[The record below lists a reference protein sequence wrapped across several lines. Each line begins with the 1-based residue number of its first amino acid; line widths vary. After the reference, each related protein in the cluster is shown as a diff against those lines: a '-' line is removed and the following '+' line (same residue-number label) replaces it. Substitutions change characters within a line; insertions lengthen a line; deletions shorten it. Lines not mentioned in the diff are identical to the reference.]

1 MDNRK
6 GRSPAMRE
14 GSDMTDGL
22 RIERRFTSEDTD
34 VYDLI
39 EWSHRDSRIAN
50 PDGSLVF
57 EMTDAEIPAGWSQV
71 AADIM
76 VSKYFRKAG
85 VPQVDTE
92 GNPILDDAG
101 NSVTGPE
108 QSARQVFDRLAGT
121 WRWWGETHGY
131 FATAD
136 DADAFEDELKYMLA
150 TQMAAPNSPQW
161 FNTGL
166 GHSYGMTGP
175 AQGFWYIDPE
185 TEDLVASPD
194 SYSRPSPHACFIL
207 GVKDDLVN
215 DGGIMDLW
223 VREARIFKF
232 GSGAGSNFSSIRGEN
247 ELLSGGGKSSGVM
260 SFLKI
265 GDRAAGAIKSG
276 GTTRRA
282 AKMVILDVDHPDVEA
297 FAAWK
302 KVEEDKARLLIEKGG
317 FPADFN
323 GEAYATVSGQNS
335 NNSVRVTSDFVQ
347 AVVDDADWHLIER
360 TSGNIRKTIR
370 ARELW
375 RTIADAAWACADPG
389 LQFDTTINEWHTCPA
404 GGRIKASNPCSEYM
418 FLDDTACN
426 LASLNLVKFETA
438 EGTFDLEAYQHA
450 IRLWTMVLEIS
461 VTMAHFPSR
470 EIAQGSYDYRTLGLG
485 YANLG
490 SLLMRSGIAYDSD
503 EGRAIAAAL
512 TAVLTGYSYA
522 TSAEMASVVGPFPRY
537 AENADHMLRVI
548 RNHRRA
554 AYSAPAEDYEGV
566 TTTVM
571 GIDPD
576 QVPADMLAAARQS
589 WDLALS
595 LGEKHGYRNAQAT
608 VLAPTGT
615 IGLLMDCDT
624 TGVEPDFALVKF
636 KKLAGG
642 GYFKIVNQSVAPAL
656 RTLGY
661 SETNIAEIVTSIVGT
676 SSFEHAP
683 HVNRESLAEKGFTTE
698 EIAQLEKQL
707 PSVFELKHAFNVF
720 VVGEAAL
727 QRLGFEV
734 DEYTSWD
741 FDLLAALGFSR
752 AQIREANDH
761 ICGRQTIEGS
771 PLLHDEHL
779 SVFDTANRNGHY
791 GERFI
796 HHTGH
801 IRMMAAAQPFISGAI
816 SKTIN
821 MPNEVTVEDIE
832 GSYMMS
838 YDLGLKAMALY
849 RDGSKA
855 SQPLSSMSD
864 EGDEQ
869 EEDSAEFTAALEAE
883 KKLAWG
889 AIPAGMSPTQ
899 AYAAG
904 MRPPRFLLPS
914 RRHGFNQ
921 EARVGG
927 HKVFLRTG
935 EYDDGTLGEIFIDLA
950 KEGATL
956 KGILSCFAIAVSKGL
971 QYGVPLEEFVN
982 TFTFQTFEPR
992 GMVEGHPNIKMSN
1005 SIVDYVFRAL
1015 GVEYLHRDELAQ
1027 VPPNREGDFPEPP
1040 MGLAVEAGVQL
1051 GLEDAVAEVDVDTVQ
1066 RYAVMADGPMTAP
1079 PEPEPAPV
1087 SNGSKAAVAAVAAA
1101 PVAMG
1106 ATRTVD
1112 AGTVSMQSALS
1123 EMMGDAPLCDECGHI
1138 TVRNGSCYKCLNC
1151 GNSLG
1156 CS

>member
-1 MDNRK
+1 
-6 GRSPAMRE
+6 
-14 GSDMTDGL
+14 MTDGL
-22 RIERRFTSEDTD
+22 RIERRFTTEGAD
-34 VYDLI
+34 VYDSI

-50 PDGSLVF
+50 PDGSIVF

-85 VPQVDTE
+85 VPQVDAD
-92 GNPILDDAG
+92 GNPVVDEDG
-101 NSVTGPE
+101 NQVTGPE
-108 QSARQVFDRLAGT
+108 TSAKQVFDRLAGT
-121 WRWWGETHGY
+121 WRWWGESHGY
-131 FATAD
+131 FAAAE
-136 DADAFEDELKYMLA
+136 DAAAFEDELKYMLA

-166 GHSYGMTGP
+166 HHSYGLTGP
-175 AQGFWYIDPE
+175 AQGFWYVDPE
-185 TEDLVASPD
+185 TEELAASPD
-194 SYSRPSPHACFIL
+194 SYSRPAPHACFIL
-207 GVKDDLVN
+207 SVKDDLVN

-282 AKMVILDVDHPDVEA
+282 AKMVILDVDHPDIET

-317 FPADFN
+317 LPADFN

-335 NNSVRVTSDFVQ
+335 NNSVRVTADFIQ
-347 AVVDDADWHLIER
+347 AVENDDDWDLIER
-360 TSGNIRKTIR
+360 TTGKVRKTIR
-370 ARELW
+370 ARDLW
-375 RTIADAAWACADPG
+375 NTIADAAWACADPG

-426 LASLNLVKFETA
+426 LASLNLVEFET
-438 EGTFDLEAYQHA
+438 EDGGFDLETYQHA
-450 IRLWTMVLEIS
+450 IRLWSIVLEIS
-461 VTMAHFPSR
+461 VAMAHFPSR
-470 EIAQGSYDYRTLGLG
+470 EIARNSYDYRTLGLG

-490 SLLMRSGIAYDSD
+490 SLLMRQGIAYDSD
-503 EGRAIAAAL
+503 EGRAIAGAL
-512 TAVLTGYSYA
+512 TAILTGYSYA
-522 TSAEMASVVGPFPRY
+522 TSAEMAAVVGPFPRY

-554 AYSAPAEDYEGV
+554 AYDAPAEDYEAI

-571 GIDPD
+571 GIDPELT
-576 QVPADMLAAARQS
+576 PPDMLTAARQS

-608 VLAPTGT
+608 LLAPTGT

-656 RTLGY
+656 RSLGY
-661 SETNIAEIVTSIVGT
+661 AEDEISEIVTSIVGT
-676 SSFEHAP
+676 SSFENAP
-683 HVNRESLAEKGFTTE
+683 HINRESLAEKGFIAD
-698 EIAQLEKQL
+698 EIARLEKQL

-727 QRLGFEV
+727 QRLGFGV

-741 FDLLAALGFSR
+741 FDLLSALGFSR

-761 ICGRQTIEGS
+761 ICGRQTIEGA
-771 PLLHDEHL
+771 PHLRDEHL

-821 MPNEVTVEDIE
+821 MPNEVTVEDIQQA
-832 GSYMMS
+832 YRMS

-864 EGDEQ
+864 EGDDA
-869 EEDSAEFTAALEAE
+869 EEDTAEFSAAIEAE

-904 MRPPRFLLPS
+904 MRPPRFLLPA
-914 RRHGFNQ
+914 RRAGFNQ
-921 EARVGG
+921 EARIGG

-935 EYDDGTLGEIFIDLA
+935 EYEDGTLGEIFIDLA

-1027 VPPNREGDFPEPP
+1027 VPPNREGDLPEPP
-1040 MGLAVEAGVQL
+1040 SGLAVEAGVQL
-1051 GLEDAVAEVDVDTVQ
+1051 GLDDAAAEADVDTVQ
-1066 RYAVMADGPMTAP
+1066 RAAALVDGPVTAP
-1079 PEPEPAPV
+1079 IESAPS
-1087 SNGSKAAVAAVAAA
+1087 SNGSGGHASEPAMAAVAMTTKQAA
-1101 PVAMG
+1101 
-1106 ATRTVD
+1106 RTVD
-1112 AGTVSMQSALS
+1112 AGTASMQSALS
-1123 EMMGDAPLCDECGHI
+1123 EMMGDAPLCDTCGHI

>member
-1 MDNRK
+1 
-6 GRSPAMRE
+6 
-14 GSDMTDGL
+14 MTDGL

-92 GNPILDDAG
+92 GNPVLDEAGDA
-101 NSVTGPE
+101 VTGPE

-347 AVVDDADWHLIER
+347 AVVDDADWNLIER

-438 EGTFDLEAYQHA
+438 EGTFDIEAYQHA
-450 IRLWTMVLEIS
+450 IRLWTIVLEIS

-503 EGRAIAAAL
+503 QGRAIAGAL

-554 AYSAPAEDYEGV
+554 AYNTPGEDYEGV

-571 GIDPD
+571 GINPD

-661 SETNIAEIVTSIVGT
+661 SETDIAEIVTSIVGT

-734 DEYTSWD
+734 DEYTSWE

-771 PLLHDEHL
+771 PLLRDEHL
-779 SVFDTANRNGHY
+779 TVFDTANRNGHY

-864 EGDEQ
+864 EGDDQ

-1079 PEPEPAPV
+1079 PEPEPAPA
-1087 SNGSKAAVAAVAAA
+1087 SNGAKATVAAA

-1106 ATRTVD
+1106 ATRTMD
-1112 AGTVSMQSALS
+1112 AGTASMQSALS